1 MTLFNRI
8 TTISRK
14 RKKRER
20 ENRANRPKMTKR
32 EELNTIGK
40 PLSVTQG
47 VSSPKTSE
55 SSGSSGTDDGYPSSD
70 DDERN
75 RSNLK

>member
-1 MTLFNRI
+1 MTLFNRT
-8 TTISRK
+8 TTISQK

-20 ENRANRPKMTKR
+20 ENRAKRPKMWKR

-40 PLSVTQG
+40 PLSVTQD
-47 VSSPKTSE
+47 VSSLTTSE
-55 SSGSSGTDDGYPSSD
+55 SSGSSGMEDPSSD